1 MENDVLYNR
10 IMNVVHEEY
19 GEGSTAVANPEG
31 EPTDDL
37 TSIQI
42 GDEIYGISGGGG
54 ESPLFEVQRVINEDD
69 PPQLNKTWKEIDDA
83 IKAGKIPYFVFIESD
98 SGISVSS
105 VYFCLN
111 CTKNENNDPITREV
125 TFISGA
131 MDDGGF
137 EHFPMYFIADS
148 DNDYPYQD

>member
-54 ESPLFEVQRVINEDD
+54 GGMLIA
-69 PPQLNKTWKEIDDA
+69 T
-83 IKAGKIPYFVFIESD
+83 
-98 SGISVSS
+98 
-105 VYFCLN
+105 VYFHEDLDVPALDK
-111 CTKNENNDPITREV
+111 TYAEIVTSIKNEIPVYILWSRTWVSEGVTYEVNQLYPVSVCTWNSGPGGEYQVHIIGFNGGNNDTYFYSSTE
-125 TFISGA
+125 
-131 MDDGGF
+131 DGVLVIG
-137 EHFPMYFIADS
+137 D
-148 DNDYPYQD
+148 

>member
-54 ESPLFEVQRVINEDD
+54 GGIFVVNVVFNEETENYELDKTYNEIVTSINNKIPVYYFYSASWEDD
-69 PPQLNKTWKEIDDA
+69 GVTLDDQQLYPVSVCKRDPFGQHE
-83 IKAGKIPYFVFIESD
+83 YQVFVIGFRGGTFESKF
-98 SGISVSS
+98 SS
-105 VYFCLN
+105 STRDGVLVFS
-111 CTKNENNDPITREV
+111 ND
-125 TFISGA
+125 
-131 MDDGGF
+131 
-137 EHFPMYFIADS
+137 
-148 DNDYPYQD
+148 

>member
-54 ESPLFEVQRVINEDD
+54 GGMFVTMSKVGDDYVLDKTYAEIKTAIESGILPVMLTPQPELPDDGTLFTNIVVYYGYSNEKYEVQFMQVTNQIFTVFLADTEDGVLTLL
-69 PPQLNKTWKEIDDA
+69 PE
-83 IKAGKIPYFVFIESD
+83 E
-98 SGISVSS
+98 
-105 VYFCLN
+105 
-111 CTKNENNDPITREV
+111 
-125 TFISGA
+125 
-131 MDDGGF
+131 
-137 EHFPMYFIADS
+137 
-148 DNDYPYQD
+148 

>member
-10 IMNVVHEEY
+10 IMNVIHEEY

-54 ESPLFEVQRVINEDD
+54 
-69 PPQLNKTWKEIDDA
+69 
-83 IKAGKIPYFVFIESD
+83 D
-98 SGISVSS
+98 SGILVLHTVFDDDIYHLDQTYKTIRDAVADGKTVVCISSEGNEYFMLYLSSILADPLSVTMFDAA
-105 VYFCLN
+105 VR
-111 CTKNENNDPITREV
+111 NNSQ
-125 TFISGA
+125 FN
-131 MDDGGF
+131 
-137 EHFPMYFIADS
+137 ADS
-148 DNDYPYQD
+148 ENDYPYLNE

>member
-54 ESPLFEVQRVINEDD
+54 GTDRFVEVHLDGETLTLD
-69 PPQLNKTWKEIDDA
+69 KTWQQIFDA
-83 IKAGKIPYFVFIESD
+83 IEDGKLLFLIVSSDTPDYNSAYFYQCNVAKQEESTF
-98 SGISVSS
+98 S
-105 VYFCLN
+105 VYFYSVSFVNGLGN
-111 CTKNENNDPITREV
+111 LEMMPFSTNSA
-125 TFISGA
+125 SGYPA
-131 MDDGGF
+131 MED
-137 EHFPMYFIADS
+137 
-148 DNDYPYQD
+148 

>member
-31 EPTDDL
+31 EPTGDL

-54 ESPLFEVQRVINEDD
+54 GTDRFVEVQFDVNTLTLD
-69 PPQLNKTWKEIDDA
+69 KTWQQIFDLIED
-83 IKAGKIPYFVFIESD
+83 GKIPFFIVSSDDPDYSYASRYQCDVANQQENVF
-98 SGISVSS
+98 S
-105 VYFCLN
+105 VYFYN
-111 CTKNENNDPITREV
+111 CI
-125 TFISGA
+125 FS
-131 MDDGGF
+131 DGGGVVHAMPF
-137 EHFPMYFIADS
+137 LTNSA
-148 DNDYPYQD
+148 NGYPVLDE